1 VWEHSNLRVQAIRL
15 VVHKKEH
22 VGFPA
27 SGLACK
33 VLLWFLRINIQWVIN
48 KTCKLYLLRNKL
60 NEAICHC
67 SSQHSK
73 QDNRK
78 NLLLGINQ
86 GEVQATHQVGPQ
98 KEQLE
103 VYLSQICSAYH
114 EQCHHTLQ
122 DSVKL
127 RVWYPLFPYIRRRN
141 TFQA

>member
-1 VWEHSNLRVQAIRL
+1 MCEHSNLRVQAIRL

-33 VLLWFLRINIQWVIN
+33 VLSWFLRIHIQWVIN
-48 KTCKLYLLRNKL
+48 KPCNFLYCEINSMKL
-60 NEAICHC
+60 
-67 SSQHSK
+67 SSTAAQHSK
-73 QDNRK
+73 QDNRQ

-86 GEVQATHQVGPQ
+86 GAIQATHQVGPQ

-127 RVWYPLFPYIRRRN
+127 RVWYLLFPYIRRRN